1 MTPDPDQIRA
11 HIDAVLAELPHLADD
26 ESGAADVD
34 IDEMTRRLS
43 EAHDMLVAALESTE
57 KG

>member
-11 HIDAVLAELPHLADD
+11 HTDAVLAELPDLADD
-26 ESGAADVD
+26 ENGAADLD
-34 IDEMTRRLS
+34 IDQMARRLS
-43 EAHDMLVAALESTE
+43 EAHDILVAALESTE